1 MKSSKKALAF
11 ALAAA
16 MVVTAFPVTNAEAAS
31 TAKLSTTKVTVAAGT
46 AKKQTKSIKVT
57 TPSTWKSVKV
67 KVSSSNKKV
76 AKVKASG
83 KTVKVTAVKKGS
95 AKVTVKVTAKKGNK
109 KVSKTLTAKAAVIN
123 AGLKFTSAP
132 TDMAVGAEEKV
143 ATKKCPSVA
152 KVSYK
157 SSDDTIATVAED
169 GTVKAV
175 KAGKVTITATSDY
188 GKEVTTDINVKKA
201 ILKSAKQ
208 TEVNVIEATV
218 VGDTSAIK
226 PADVKITNTATKA
239 TVPVKDVVVSKKDAT
254 LVTITT
260 FTNMAD
266 AKEYTVSYDG
276 VDAKFTAT
284 DGTVASVG
292 VTKTEIAADN
302 ETPVQMVTKDA
313 NQVVLG
319 RTDLDKGS
327 ASKGSVSAETTITN
341 GYVNGTN
348 VYLPTV
354 GDKMTI
360 KVTYHTGTF
369 AADGNE
375 SGNISDTF
383 TITAVDPS
391 AVNYTFALTIDGSQ
405 ADPVWNAK
413 SFVANTKVA
422 VNADNKYGHIRVLD
436 DENVDVTSAAA
447 KNYTVVSAD
456 KSKVLVD
463 ESKTLDHAF
472 SIKGVS
478 EGSTYILIKK
488 DNNTVATIPVTVV
501 AAPVATSLSLS
512 QSSVTVVKD
521 ATIDEIVKLQVKDQY
536 GDAMDMS
543 KATTD
548 VAVVGKTNKTVL
560 TDAAAKTLLDGSN
573 DTFTIQGSDL
583 TSETE
588 YGTITL
594 KFSAKI
600 GDKTVTAA
608 LPVRLVKADGT
619 VSYKVRFDNNNVDTT
634 VTSDTSAAQT
644 IKASVV
650 EMVNGGAKKVAGLK
664 ASTDI
669 KYVVKNAKGEKI
681 AEINSTT
688 ATTTCAAIAST
699 SNYGSTNNDL
709 TINASEENS
718 SRFTKNLAAGTYT
731 VTATFTSDAAN
742 AKETSVTG
750 TFTVKD
756 TQDSLA
762 SIEIVKDDFGNKSI
776 SAAVEDSTLVK
787 VYYDGV
793 LQTNVSTVKVD
804 ATTLLNGGAFLKS
817 VTVMVNVTGT
827 SKYVPVTI
835 SVNRTIAN
843 CN

>member
-1 MKSSKKALAF
+1 MKTFKKVLAS

-16 MVVTAFPVTNAEAAS
+16 MVVTAFPVTNAEAA
-31 TAKLSTTKVTVAAGT
+31 TKAKLSATKATIYVGQSKT
-46 AKKQTKSIKVT
+46 IKVT
-57 TPSTWKSVKV
+57 LPKGAKITSVKSSKKAVATV
-67 KVSSSNKKV
+67 KKSGKKV
-76 AKVKASG
+76 VVKAVKAG
-83 KTVKVTAVKKGS
+83 K
-95 AKVTVKVTAKKGNK
+95 AKVTVKVTPKKGKATNLK
-109 KVSKTLTAKAAVIN
+109 ATITVKNEAIRVSGDSVV
-123 AGLKFTSAP
+123 
-132 TDMAVGAEEKV
+132 AVGATTTLKT
-143 ATKKCPSVA
+143 ATAPKNATVTF
-152 KVSYK
+152 K
-157 SSDDTIATVAED
+157 SSDETIATVDEK
-169 GTVKAV
+169 GVVTGV
-175 KAGKVTITATSDY
+175 KAGKVTITATA
-188 GKEVTTDINVKKA
+188 GKASKDVEIEVKTA
-201 ILKSAKQ
+201 ILKSVKQ

-218 VGDTSAIK
+218 LGDTSAIK

-266 AKEYTVSYDG
+266 AKEYAVNYAG
-276 VDAKFTAT
+276 VDATFTAT
-284 DGTVASVG
+284 NGTVASVG
-292 VTKTEIAADN
+292 VTKTEIAANN

-327 ASKGSVSAETTITN
+327 ASKGCVSAETTITN

-348 VYLPTV
+348 VYLPAV

-405 ADPVWNAK
+405 ASPVWNAK

-436 DENVDVTSAAA
+436 DENVDVTSVAG

-463 ESKTLDHAF
+463 ESKTLDQAF
-472 SIKGVS
+472 SIKGVA

-560 TDAAAKTLLDGSN
+560 TDADAKALLTST
-573 DTFTIQGSDL
+573 DTFTISGDNL
-583 TSETE
+583 ASETE

-650 EMVNGGAKKVAGLK
+650 EMVNGGAKDYANVSGDV
-664 ASTDI
+664 T
-669 KYVVKNAKGEKI
+669 YVVKNAKGEKI
-681 AEINSTT
+681 AEINSTK
-688 ATTTCAAIAST
+688 AATTCAAISST
-699 SNYGSTNNDL
+699 SNYSSTHNEL
-709 TINASEENS
+709 EINASEENGS
-718 SRFTKNLAAGTYT
+718 NEFTKNLEAGTYT
-731 VTATFTSDAAN
+731 VTANFQATADSKD
-742 AKETSVTG
+742 KSVTA

-762 SIEIVKDDFGNKSI
+762 SIDIVNDDFGSKTI
-776 SAAVEDSTLVK
+776 ATAVVDPTLVH

-793 LQTNVSTVKVD
+793 VQDGKVSYVKSD
-804 ATTLLNGGAFLKS
+804 ATTLANGGAFLKS

-827 SKYVPVTI
+827 SKKVPVTI

>member
-1 MKSSKKALAF
+1 MLGYCVKVTPKKGKATNLKATITVKNPALS
-11 ALAAA
+11 LKAAD
-16 MVVTAFPVTNAEAAS
+16 VVAVGATEQITATVKPAN
-31 TAKLSTTKVTVAAGT
+31 TKVTFT
-46 AKKQTKSIKVT
+46 
-57 TPSTWKSVKV
+57 
-67 KVSSSNKKV
+67 SSDETI
-76 AKVKASG
+76 AKVDEKG
-83 KTVKVTAVKKGS
+83 VVTG
-95 AKVTVKVTAKKGNK
+95 
-109 KVSKTLTAKAAVIN
+109 
-123 AGLKFTSAP
+123 
-132 TDMAVGAEEKV
+132 
-143 ATKKCPSVA
+143 
-152 KVSYK
+152 
-157 SSDDTIATVAED
+157 
-169 GTVKAV
+169 V
-175 KAGKVTITATSDY
+175 KAGKVTITAKA
-188 GKEVTTDINVKKA
+188 GKTTKTVEMEVKTA
-201 ILKSAKQ
+201 ILKSVKQ

-218 VGDTSAIK
+218 LGDTSAIK

-266 AKEYTVSYDG
+266 AKEYAVNYAG
-276 VDAKFTAT
+276 VDATFTAT
-284 DGTVASVG
+284 NGTVASVG
-292 VTKTEIAADN
+292 VTKTEIAANN

-327 ASKGSVSAETTITN
+327 ASKGCVSAETTITN

-348 VYLPTV
+348 VYLPAV

-369 AADGNE
+369 TADGNE

-405 ADPVWNAK
+405 TSPVWNAK

-436 DENVDVTSAAA
+436 DENVDVTSVAG

-463 ESKTLDHAF
+463 ESKTLDQAF
-472 SIKGVS
+472 SIKGVA

-512 QSSVTVVKD
+512 QSSVTVVKN

-560 TDAAAKTLLDGSN
+560 TDADAKALLTST
-573 DTFTIQGSDL
+573 DTFTISGDNL
-583 TSETE
+583 ASETE

-650 EMVNGGAKKVAGLK
+650 EMVNGGANDYANVSGDV
-664 ASTDI
+664 T
-669 KYVVKNAKGEKI
+669 YVVKNAKGEKI
-681 AEINSTT
+681 AEINSTK
-688 ATTTCAAIAST
+688 AATTCAAISST
-699 SNYGSTNNDL
+699 SNYSSTHNEL
-709 TINASEENS
+709 EINASEENVS
-718 SRFTKNLAAGTYT
+718 NEFTKNLEAGTYT
-731 VTATFTSDAAN
+731 VTANFKATADSKD
-742 AKETSVTG
+742 KSVTA

-762 SIEIVKDDFGNKSI
+762 SIDIVNDDFGSKTI
-776 SAAVEDSTLVK
+776 AAAVVDPTLVH

-793 LQTNVSTVKVD
+793 VQDGKVSYVKSD
-804 ATTLLNGGAFLKS
+804 ATTLANGGAFLKS

-827 SKYVPVTI
+827 SKKVPVTI

>member
-1 MKSSKKALAF
+1 MKFVDKIILIIRKLLRFVTCLLLKKFSIFQIHHFIILFPIFVLAYFLFLLCCLLHNICPCLLSIFLYFHCIAVLSF
-11 ALAAA
+11 AR
-16 MVVTAFPVTNAEAAS
+16 T
-31 TAKLSTTKVTVAAGT
+31 
-46 AKKQTKSIKVT
+46 I
-57 TPSTWKSVKV
+57 
-67 KVSSSNKKV
+67 
-76 AKVKASG
+76 
-83 KTVKVTAVKKGS
+83 
-95 AKVTVKVTAKKGNK
+95 VKVTAKKGK
-109 KVSKTLTAKAAVIN
+109 KAVKKTLTFKATVKN
-123 AGLKFTSAP
+123 P
-132 TDMAVGAEEKV
+132 TLTLQAANEVAVGAKETVKATVKPASTKV
-143 ATKKCPSVA
+143 TF
-152 KVSYK
+152 
-157 SSDDTIATVAED
+157 SSSNETIATVDAS
-169 GTVKAV
+169 GVVTGV
-175 KAGKVTITATSDY
+175 KAGKVTITAKA
-188 GKEVTTDINVKKA
+188 GKTTKTVDMEVKTA
-201 ILKSAKQ
+201 ILKSVKQ

-218 VGDTSAIK
+218 LGDTSAIK

-266 AKEYTVSYDG
+266 AKEYAVNYAG
-276 VDAKFTAT
+276 VDATFTAT

-302 ETPVQMVTKDA
+302 ETPIQMVTKDA

-327 ASKGSVSAETTITN
+327 SSKGKVSAETTITN

-348 VYLPTV
+348 VYLPAV

-369 AADGNE
+369 GTDGNE
-375 SGNISDTF
+375 TGNISDTF

-463 ESKTLDHAF
+463 ESKTLNSAF

-478 EGSTYILIKK
+478 EGTTYILIKK

-548 VAVVGKTNKTVL
+548 VAVVGKTDKTVL
-560 TDAAAKTLLDGSN
+560 TDAAAKALLDGSN
-573 DTFTIQGSDL
+573 DTFTIQGNDL

-634 VTSDTSAAQT
+634 VTSDTSTAQT

-804 ATTLLNGGAFLKS
+804 ATTLANGGAFLKS

>member
-1 MKSSKKALAF
+1 MSIFLYFHCIAVLSF
-11 ALAAA
+11 AR
-16 MVVTAFPVTNAEAAS
+16 T
-31 TAKLSTTKVTVAAGT
+31 
-46 AKKQTKSIKVT
+46 I
-57 TPSTWKSVKV
+57 
-67 KVSSSNKKV
+67 
-76 AKVKASG
+76 
-83 KTVKVTAVKKGS
+83 
-95 AKVTVKVTAKKGNK
+95 VKVTAKKGK
-109 KVSKTLTAKAAVIN
+109 KAVKKTLTFKATVKN
-123 AGLKFTSAP
+123 P
-132 TDMAVGAEEKV
+132 TLTLQAANEVAVGAKETVKATVKPASTKV
-143 ATKKCPSVA
+143 TF
-152 KVSYK
+152 
-157 SSDDTIATVAED
+157 SSSNETIATVDAS
-169 GTVKAV
+169 GVVTGV
-175 KAGKVTITATSDY
+175 KAGKVTITAKA
-188 GKEVTTDINVKKA
+188 GKTTKTVDMEVKTA
-201 ILKSAKQ
+201 ILKSVKQ

-218 VGDTSAIK
+218 LGDTSAIK

-266 AKEYTVSYDG
+266 AKEYAVNYAG
-276 VDAKFTAT
+276 VDATFTAT

-302 ETPVQMVTKDA
+302 ETPIQMVTKDA

-327 ASKGSVSAETTITN
+327 SSKGKVSAETTITN

-348 VYLPTV
+348 VYLPAV

-369 AADGNE
+369 GTDGNE
-375 SGNISDTF
+375 TGNISDTF

-463 ESKTLDHAF
+463 ESKTLNFAF

-478 EGSTYILIKK
+478 EGTTYILIKK

-548 VAVVGKTNKTVL
+548 VAVVGKTDKTVL
-560 TDAAAKTLLDGSN
+560 TDAAAKALLDGSN
-573 DTFTIQGSDL
+573 DTFTIQGNDL

-619 VSYKVRFDNNNVDTT
+619 VSYKVRFDNNNVDTA
-634 VTSDTSAAQT
+634 VTSDTSTAQT

-804 ATTLLNGGAFLKS
+804 ATTLANGGAFLKS

>member
-1 MKSSKKALAF
+1 MKFVDKIILIIRKFLRFVTCLLLKKFSIFQIHHFIILFPIFVLAYFLFLLCCLLRNICLCLMSIFLYFHCIAVLSF
-11 ALAAA
+11 AR
-16 MVVTAFPVTNAEAAS
+16 T
-31 TAKLSTTKVTVAAGT
+31 
-46 AKKQTKSIKVT
+46 I
-57 TPSTWKSVKV
+57 
-67 KVSSSNKKV
+67 
-76 AKVKASG
+76 
-83 KTVKVTAVKKGS
+83 
-95 AKVTVKVTAKKGNK
+95 VKVTAKKGK
-109 KVSKTLTAKAAVIN
+109 KAVKKTLTFKATVKN
-123 AGLKFTSAP
+123 P
-132 TDMAVGAEEKV
+132 TLTLQAANEVAVGAKETVKATVKPASTKV
-143 ATKKCPSVA
+143 TF
-152 KVSYK
+152 
-157 SSDDTIATVAED
+157 SSSNETIATVDAS
-169 GTVKAV
+169 GVVTGV
-175 KAGKVTITATSDY
+175 KAGKVTITAKA
-188 GKEVTTDINVKKA
+188 GKTTKTVDMEVKTA
-201 ILKSAKQ
+201 ILKSVKQ

-218 VGDTSAIK
+218 LGDTSAIK

-266 AKEYTVSYDG
+266 AKEYAVNYAG
-276 VDAKFTAT
+276 VDATFTAT

-302 ETPVQMVTKDA
+302 ETPIQMVTKDA

-327 ASKGSVSAETTITN
+327 SSKGKVSAETTITN

-348 VYLPTV
+348 VYLPAV

-369 AADGNE
+369 GTDGNE
-375 SGNISDTF
+375 TGNISDTF

-463 ESKTLDHAF
+463 ESKTLNSAF

-478 EGSTYILIKK
+478 EGTTYILIKK

-548 VAVVGKTNKTVL
+548 VAVVGKTDKTVL
-560 TDAAAKTLLDGSN
+560 TDAAAKALLDGSN
-573 DTFTIQGSDL
+573 DTFTIQGNDL

-634 VTSDTSAAQT
+634 VTSDTSTAQT

-804 ATTLLNGGAFLKS
+804 ATTLANGGAFLKS

>member
-1 MKSSKKALAF
+1 MSL
-11 ALAAA
+11 LCY
-16 MVVTAFPVTNAEAAS
+16 
-31 TAKLSTTKVTVAAGT
+31 L
-46 AKKQTKSIKVT
+46 
-57 TPSTWKSVKV
+57 
-67 KVSSSNKKV
+67 SSNFTHILLQRIP
-76 AKVKASG
+76 SLSHSQRLSPPG
-83 KTVKVTAVKKGS
+83 YC
-95 AKVTVKVTAKKGNK
+95 VKVTAKKGK
-109 KVSKTLTAKAAVIN
+109 KAVKKTLTFKATVKNPSLTLKAADVV
-123 AGLKFTSAP
+123 
-132 TDMAVGAEEKV
+132 AVGATEQITASVKPANTKV
-143 ATKKCPSVA
+143 TFTSSDETIA
-152 KVSYK
+152 KVDEK
-157 SSDDTIATVAED
+157 GVVT
-169 GTVKAV
+169 GV
-175 KAGKVTITATSDY
+175 KAGKVTITAKA
-188 GKEVTTDINVKKA
+188 GKTTKTVDMEVKTA
-201 ILKSAKQ
+201 ILKSVKQ

-218 VGDTSAIK
+218 LGDTSAIK

-266 AKEYTVSYDG
+266 AKEYAVNYAG
-276 VDAKFTAT
+276 VDATFTAT
-284 DGTVASVG
+284 NGTVASVG

-327 ASKGSVSAETTITN
+327 ASKGCVSAETTITN

-348 VYLPTV
+348 VYLPAV

-405 ADPVWNAK
+405 SSPVWNAK

-436 DENVDVTSAAA
+436 DENVDVTSVAA

-463 ESKTLDHAF
+463 ESKTLDNAF
-472 SIKGVS
+472 SIKGVA

-560 TDAAAKTLLDGSN
+560 TDADAKALLTST
-573 DTFTIQGSDL
+573 DTFTISGDNL
-583 TSETE
+583 ASETE

-619 VSYKVRFDNNNVDTT
+619 VSYKVRFDQTSVDTT

-644 IKASVV
+644 INASVV

-664 ASTDI
+664 TSTDI

-699 SNYGSTNNDL
+699 ANYGSTKNDL

-718 SRFTKNLAAGTYT
+718 NNFTKNLPAGTYT
-731 VTATFTSDAAN
+731 VTATFTSNAAN

-776 SAAVEDSTLVK
+776 SDAVADPTLVK

-793 LQTNVSTVKVD
+793 FQASVSTVKVD
-804 ATTLLNGGAFLKS
+804 ATTLANGGAFLKS

>member
-1 MKSSKKALAF
+1 
-11 ALAAA
+11 
-16 MVVTAFPVTNAEAAS
+16 
-31 TAKLSTTKVTVAAGT
+31 
-46 AKKQTKSIKVT
+46 
-57 TPSTWKSVKV
+57 
-67 KVSSSNKKV
+67 
-76 AKVKASG
+76 
-83 KTVKVTAVKKGS
+83 
-95 AKVTVKVTAKKGNK
+95 
-109 KVSKTLTAKAAVIN
+109 
-123 AGLKFTSAP
+123 
-132 TDMAVGAEEKV
+132 MAVGAEEKV

-157 SSDDTIATVAED
+157 SSDDTIATVDAAT
-169 GTVKAV
+169 GVVKAV

-188 GKEVTTDINVKKA
+188 GKSVTTDITVKKA
-201 ILKSAKQ
+201 ILKSVKQ
-208 TEVNVIEATV
+208 AEVNVIEATV
-218 VGDTSAIK
+218 AGDASAIK

-383 TITAVDPS
+383 TVTAVDPS

-463 ESKTLDHAF
+463 ESKTLDHPF

-560 TDAAAKTLLDGSN
+560 TDADAKNLLTST
-573 DTFTIQGSDL
+573 DTFTISGDNLS
-583 TSETE
+583 SETE

-699 SNYGSTNNDL
+699 NNYGSTNNDL

-718 SRFTKNLAAGTYT
+718 GRFTKNLAAGTYT

-762 SIEIVKDDFGNKSI
+762 SIEIVKDDFGSKSI

-804 ATTLLNGGAFLKS
+804 ATTLANGGAFLKS

-827 SKYVPVTI
+827 LKYVPVTI

>member
-1 MKSSKKALAF
+1 MSIFLYFHCIAVLSF
-11 ALAAA
+11 AR
-16 MVVTAFPVTNAEAAS
+16 T
-31 TAKLSTTKVTVAAGT
+31 
-46 AKKQTKSIKVT
+46 I
-57 TPSTWKSVKV
+57 
-67 KVSSSNKKV
+67 
-76 AKVKASG
+76 
-83 KTVKVTAVKKGS
+83 
-95 AKVTVKVTAKKGNK
+95 VKVTAKKGK
-109 KVSKTLTAKAAVIN
+109 KAVKKTLTFKATVKN
-123 AGLKFTSAP
+123 P
-132 TDMAVGAEEKV
+132 TLTLQAANEVAVGAKETVKATVKPASTKV
-143 ATKKCPSVA
+143 TF
-152 KVSYK
+152 
-157 SSDDTIATVAED
+157 SSSNETIATVDAS
-169 GTVKAV
+169 GVVTGVKT
-175 KAGKVTITATSDY
+175 GKVTITAKA
-188 GKEVTTDINVKKA
+188 GKTTKTVDMEVKTA
-201 ILKSAKQ
+201 ILKSVKQ

-218 VGDTSAIK
+218 LGDTSAIK

-266 AKEYTVSYDG
+266 AKEYAVNYAG
-276 VDAKFTAT
+276 VDATFTAT

-302 ETPVQMVTKDA
+302 ETPIQMVTKDA

-327 ASKGSVSAETTITN
+327 SSKGKVSAETTITN

-348 VYLPTV
+348 VYLPAV

-369 AADGNE
+369 GTDGNE
-375 SGNISDTF
+375 TGNISDTF

-463 ESKTLDHAF
+463 ESKTLNSAF

-478 EGSTYILIKK
+478 EGTTYILIKK

-548 VAVVGKTNKTVL
+548 VAVVGKTDKTVL
-560 TDAAAKTLLDGSN
+560 TDAAAKALLDGSN
-573 DTFTIQGSDL
+573 DTFTIQGNDL

-634 VTSDTSAAQT
+634 VTSDTSTAQT

-804 ATTLLNGGAFLKS
+804 ATTLANGGAFLKS

>member
-1 MKSSKKALAF
+1 MSIFLYFHCIAVLSF
-11 ALAAA
+11 AR
-16 MVVTAFPVTNAEAAS
+16 T
-31 TAKLSTTKVTVAAGT
+31 
-46 AKKQTKSIKVT
+46 I
-57 TPSTWKSVKV
+57 
-67 KVSSSNKKV
+67 
-76 AKVKASG
+76 
-83 KTVKVTAVKKGS
+83 
-95 AKVTVKVTAKKGNK
+95 VKVTAKKGK
-109 KVSKTLTAKAAVIN
+109 KAVKKTLTFKATVKN
-123 AGLKFTSAP
+123 P
-132 TDMAVGAEEKV
+132 TLTLQAANEVAVGAKETVKATVKPASTKV
-143 ATKKCPSVA
+143 TF
-152 KVSYK
+152 
-157 SSDDTIATVAED
+157 SSSNETIATVDAS
-169 GTVKAV
+169 GVVTGV
-175 KAGKVTITATSDY
+175 KAGKVTITAKA
-188 GKEVTTDINVKKA
+188 GKTTKTVDMEVKTA
-201 ILKSAKQ
+201 ILKSVKQ

-218 VGDTSAIK
+218 LGDTSAIK

-266 AKEYTVSYDG
+266 AKEYAVNYAG
-276 VDAKFTAT
+276 VDATFTAT

-302 ETPVQMVTKDA
+302 ETPIQMVTKDA

-327 ASKGSVSAETTITN
+327 SSKGKVSAETTITN

-348 VYLPTV
+348 VYLPAV

-369 AADGNE
+369 GTDGNE
-375 SGNISDTF
+375 TGNISDTF

-463 ESKTLDHAF
+463 ESKTLNSAF

-478 EGSTYILIKK
+478 EGTTYILIKK

-548 VAVVGKTNKTVL
+548 VAVVGKTDKTVL
-560 TDAAAKTLLDGSN
+560 TDAAAKALLDGSN
-573 DTFTIQGSDL
+573 DTFTIQGNDL

-634 VTSDTSAAQT
+634 VTSDTSTAQT

-804 ATTLLNGGAFLKS
+804 ATTLANGGAFLKS

>member
-76 AKVKASG
+76 ATVKASG

-95 AKVTVKVTAKKGNK
+95 AKVTVKVTAKKGK
-109 KVSKTLTAKAAVIN
+109 KAVSKTLKANVKVVN
-123 AGLKFTSAP
+123 AGLKFTAAP
-132 TDMAVGAEEKV
+132 TEMAVGTEDKV
-143 ATKKCPSVA
+143 TTKKCPSAA

-157 SSDDTIATVAED
+157 SSDDTIATVDATT
-169 GTVKAV
+169 GAVKAV

-292 VTKTEIAADN
+292 VTKTSVPAGI
-302 ETPVQMVTKDA
+302 ETTVKMVTKDA
-313 NQVVLG
+313 NGVVLSY
-319 RTDLDKGS
+319 TDLDAGS
-327 ASKGSVSAETTITN
+327 ATKGNVSAETTVSN

-348 VYLPTV
+348 VFLPSVGNTMTV
-354 GDKMTI
+354 

-369 AADGNE
+369 GTDGSE
-375 SGNISDTF
+375 TGNIAEAF

-391 AVNYTFALTIDGSQ
+391 AVNLTFSLTIDGSKGTPNWE
-405 ADPVWNAK
+405 AN
-413 SFVANTKVA
+413 SFVANTKVP
-422 VNADNKYGHIRVLD
+422 VNVTGKYLHVRALDEDNAPASV
-436 DENVDVTSAAA
+436 SA
-447 KNYTVVSAD
+447 YTAESAD
-456 KSKVLVD
+456 KSKVLVT
-463 ESKTLDHAF
+463 EGVALDDTTNGV

-478 EGSTYILIKK
+478 EGSTYVLIKK
-488 DNNTVATIPVTVV
+488 DGKTVATLPVTVV
-501 AAPVATSLSLS
+501 AAPVATTLALS
-512 QSSVTVVKD
+512 QTSVTVVTG
-521 ATIDEIVKLQVKDQY
+521 ATIDETVALTVKDQY
-536 GDAMDMS
+536 GDAMDMTG
-543 KATTD
+543 ATTD
-548 VAVVGKTNKTVL
+548 VAVIGKTSKTVL
-560 TDAAAKTLLDGSN
+560 NDATAKGLMDSTN
-573 DTFTIQGSDL
+573 NTFKIQGTDL
-583 TSETE
+583 VSETE

-594 KFSAKI
+594 KFTTTLANKS
-600 GDKTVTAA
+600 VSAA
-608 LPVRLVKADGT
+608 LAVRLVKDDGT
-619 VSYKVRFDNNNVDTT
+619 PTYKLRFDKTAVDTT
-634 VTSDTSAAQT
+634 VTSDTSTAQSVS
-644 IKASVV
+644 ASVV
-650 EMVNGGAKKVAGLK
+650 QMVNGGVKTYAAVDGDV
-664 ASTDI
+664 T
-669 KYVVKNAKGEKI
+669 YVVKNAKGEKI
-681 AEINSTT
+681 AEVNKTT
-688 ATTTCAAIAST
+688 ATKTCAAVA
-699 SNYGSTNNDL
+699 D
-709 TINASEENS
+709 TINVGTNETLEIKASELS
-718 SRFTKNLAAGTYT
+718 SSDFAKNLAAGTYS
-731 VTATFTSDAAN
+731 VTATFKATTASPA
-742 AKETSVTG
+742 TSVTG
-750 TFTVKD
+750 TFTVAD

-762 SIEIVKDDFGNKSI
+762 SIVIVNDNFDTKKID
-776 SAAVEDSTLVK
+776 AALQDQTLVK

-793 LQTNVSTVKVD
+793 LQTISTVKDID
-804 ATTLLNGGAFLKS
+804 AIELTNGGAYLKS

-827 SKYVPVTI
+827 SKNVPVTI
-835 SVNRTIAN
+835 PVNRTIAK
-843 CN
+843 CAGIR

>member
-1 MKSSKKALAF
+1 MRYFLSKI
-11 ALAAA
+11 
-16 MVVTAFPVTNAEAAS
+16 MSFPHFLHPLFTHLINYAI
-31 TAKLSTTKVTVAAGT
+31 TIYL
-46 AKKQTKSIKVT
+46 
-57 TPSTWKSVKV
+57 
-67 KVSSSNKKV
+67 
-76 AKVKASG
+76 
-83 KTVKVTAVKKGS
+83 
-95 AKVTVKVTAKKGNK
+95 VKVTAKKGNK

-436 DENVDVTSAAA
+436 DENVDVASAAA

-463 ESKTLDHAF
+463 ESKTLDQAF

-478 EGSTYILIKK
+478 EGTTYILIKK

-560 TDAAAKTLLDGSN
+560 TDADAKNLLTST
-573 DTFTIQGSDL
+573 DTFTISGDNLS
-583 TSETE
+583 SETE

-650 EMVNGGAKKVAGLK
+650 EMVNGGAKDYANVSGDV
-664 ASTDI
+664 T
-669 KYVVKNAKGEKI
+669 YVVKNAKGEKI
-681 AEINSTT
+681 AEINSTK
-688 ATTTCAAIAST
+688 AATTCAAISST
-699 SNYGSTNNDL
+699 SNYSSTHNEL
-709 TINASEENS
+709 EINASEENVS
-718 SRFTKNLAAGTYT
+718 NEFTKNLEAGTYT
-731 VTATFTSDAAN
+731 VTANFKATADSKD
-742 AKETSVTG
+742 KSVTA

-762 SIEIVKDDFGNKSI
+762 SIDIVNDDFGSKTI
-776 SAAVEDSTLVK
+776 AAAVVDPTLVH

-793 LQTNVSTVKVD
+793 VQDGKVSYVKSD
-804 ATTLLNGGAFLKS
+804 ATTLANGGAFLKS

-827 SKYVPVTI
+827 SKKVPVTI
-835 SVNRTIAN
+835 SVKRTIAN

>member
-1 MKSSKKALAF
+1 MKTFKKVLAS

-16 MVVTAFPVTNAEAAS
+16 MVVTAFPVTNAEAA
-31 TAKLSTTKVTVAAGT
+31 TKAKLSATKATIYVGQSKT
-46 AKKQTKSIKVT
+46 IKVT
-57 TPSTWKSVKV
+57 LPKGAKITSVKSSKKAVATV
-67 KVSSSNKKV
+67 KKSGKKV
-76 AKVKASG
+76 VVKAVKAG
-83 KTVKVTAVKKGS
+83 K
-95 AKVTVKVTAKKGNK
+95 AKVTVKVTPKKGKATNLK
-109 KVSKTLTAKAAVIN
+109 ATITVKNEAIRVSGDSVVT
-123 AGLKFTSAP
+123 
-132 TDMAVGAEEKV
+132 VGATTTLKT
-143 ATKKCPSVA
+143 ATAPKNATVTF
-152 KVSYK
+152 K
-157 SSDDTIATVAED
+157 SSDDTIATVDEK
-169 GTVKAV
+169 GVVTGV
-175 KAGKVTITATSDY
+175 KAGKVTITATA
-188 GKEVTTDINVKKA
+188 GKASKDVEIEVKTA
-201 ILKSAKQ
+201 ILKSVKQ

-218 VGDTSAIK
+218 LGDTSAIK

-266 AKEYTVSYDG
+266 AKEYAVNYAG
-276 VDAKFTAT
+276 VDATFTAT
-284 DGTVASVG
+284 NGTVASVG
-292 VTKTEIAADN
+292 VTKTEIAANN

-327 ASKGSVSAETTITN
+327 ASKGCVSAETTITN

-348 VYLPTV
+348 VYLPAV

-405 ADPVWNAK
+405 ASPVWNAK

-436 DENVDVTSAAA
+436 DENVDVTSVAG

-463 ESKTLDHAF
+463 ESKTLDQAF
-472 SIKGVS
+472 SIKGVA

-560 TDAAAKTLLDGSN
+560 TDADAKALLTST
-573 DTFTIQGSDL
+573 DTFTISGDNL
-583 TSETE
+583 ASETE

-650 EMVNGGAKKVAGLK
+650 EMVNGGAKDYANVSGDV
-664 ASTDI
+664 T
-669 KYVVKNAKGEKI
+669 YVVKNAKGEKI
-681 AEINSTT
+681 AEINSTK
-688 ATTTCAAIAST
+688 AATTCAAISST
-699 SNYGSTNNDL
+699 SNYSSTHNEL
-709 TINASEENS
+709 EINASEENGS
-718 SRFTKNLAAGTYT
+718 NEFTKNLEAGTYT
-731 VTATFTSDAAN
+731 VTANFQATADSKD
-742 AKETSVTG
+742 KSVTA

-762 SIEIVKDDFGNKSI
+762 SIDIVNDDFGSKTI
-776 SAAVEDSTLVK
+776 ATAVVDPTLVH

-793 LQTNVSTVKVD
+793 VQDGKVSYVKSD
-804 ATTLLNGGAFLKS
+804 ATTLANGGAFLKS

-827 SKYVPVTI
+827 SKKVPVTI

>member
-1 MKSSKKALAF
+1 M
-11 ALAAA
+11 
-16 MVVTAFPVTNAEAAS
+16 P
-31 TAKLSTTKVTVAAGT
+31 GYC
-46 AKKQTKSIKVT
+46 
-57 TPSTWKSVKV
+57 
-67 KVSSSNKKV
+67 
-76 AKVKASG
+76 
-83 KTVKVTAVKKGS
+83 VKVTPKKGK
-95 AKVTVKVTAKKGNK
+95 ATNLKATITVKNEAIR
-109 KVSKTLTAKAAVIN
+109 VSGDSVV
-123 AGLKFTSAP
+123 
-132 TDMAVGAEEKV
+132 AVGATTTLKT
-143 ATKKCPSVA
+143 ATAPKNATVTF
-152 KVSYK
+152 K
-157 SSDDTIATVAED
+157 SSDDTIATVDEK
-169 GTVKAV
+169 GVVTGV
-175 KAGKVTITATSDY
+175 KAGKVTITATA
-188 GKEVTTDINVKKA
+188 GKASKDVEIEVKTA
-201 ILKSAKQ
+201 ILKSVKQ

-218 VGDTSAIK
+218 LGDTSAIK

-266 AKEYTVSYDG
+266 AKEYAVNYAG
-276 VDAKFTAT
+276 VDATFTAT
-284 DGTVASVG
+284 NGTVASVG
-292 VTKTEIAADN
+292 VTKTEIAANN

-327 ASKGSVSAETTITN
+327 ASKGCVSAETTITN

-348 VYLPTV
+348 VYLPAV

-405 ADPVWNAK
+405 TSPVWNAK

-436 DENVDVTSAAA
+436 DENVDVTSVAG

-463 ESKTLDHAF
+463 ESKTLDQAF
-472 SIKGVS
+472 SIKGVA

-512 QSSVTVVKD
+512 QSSVTVVKN

-560 TDAAAKTLLDGSN
+560 TDADAKALLTST
-573 DTFTIQGSDL
+573 DTFTISGDNL
-583 TSETE
+583 ASETE

-650 EMVNGGAKKVAGLK
+650 EMVNGGANDYANVSGDV
-664 ASTDI
+664 T
-669 KYVVKNAKGEKI
+669 YVVKNAKGEKI
-681 AEINSTT
+681 AEINSTK
-688 ATTTCAAIAST
+688 AATTCAAISST
-699 SNYGSTNNDL
+699 SNYSSTHNEL
-709 TINASEENS
+709 EINASEENGS
-718 SRFTKNLAAGTYT
+718 NEFTKNLEAGTYT
-731 VTATFTSDAAN
+731 VTANFKATADSKD
-742 AKETSVTG
+742 KSVTA

-762 SIEIVKDDFGNKSI
+762 SIDIVNDDFGSKTI
-776 SAAVEDSTLVK
+776 ATAVVDPTLVH

-793 LQTNVSTVKVD
+793 VQDGKVSYVKSD
-804 ATTLLNGGAFLKS
+804 ATTLANGGAFLKS

-827 SKYVPVTI
+827 SKKVPVTI

>member
-1 MKSSKKALAF
+1 MLGYCVKVTPKKGKATNLKATITVKNPALS
-11 ALAAA
+11 LKAAD
-16 MVVTAFPVTNAEAAS
+16 VVAVGATEQITATVKPAN
-31 TAKLSTTKVTVAAGT
+31 TKVTFT
-46 AKKQTKSIKVT
+46 
-57 TPSTWKSVKV
+57 
-67 KVSSSNKKV
+67 SSDETI
-76 AKVKASG
+76 AKVDE
-83 KTVKVTAVKKGS
+83 KG
-95 AKVTVKVTAKKGNK
+95 AITG
-109 KVSKTLTAKAAVIN
+109 
-123 AGLKFTSAP
+123 
-132 TDMAVGAEEKV
+132 
-143 ATKKCPSVA
+143 
-152 KVSYK
+152 
-157 SSDDTIATVAED
+157 
-169 GTVKAV
+169 V
-175 KAGKVTITATSDY
+175 KAGKVTITAKA
-188 GKEVTTDINVKKA
+188 GKTTKTVEMEVKTA
-201 ILKSAKQ
+201 ILKSVKQ

-218 VGDTSAIK
+218 LGDTSAIK

-266 AKEYTVSYDG
+266 AKEYAVNYAG
-276 VDAKFTAT
+276 VDATFTAT
-284 DGTVASVG
+284 NGTVASVG
-292 VTKTEIAADN
+292 VTKTEIAANN

-327 ASKGSVSAETTITN
+327 ASKGCVSAETTITN

-348 VYLPTV
+348 VYLPAV

-369 AADGNE
+369 TADGNE

-405 ADPVWNAK
+405 TSPVWNAK

-436 DENVDVTSAAA
+436 DENVDVTSVAG

-463 ESKTLDHAF
+463 ESKTLDQAF
-472 SIKGVS
+472 SIKGVA

-512 QSSVTVVKD
+512 QSSVTVVKN

-560 TDAAAKTLLDGSN
+560 TDADAKALLTST
-573 DTFTIQGSDL
+573 DTFTISGDNL
-583 TSETE
+583 ASETE

-650 EMVNGGAKKVAGLK
+650 EMVNGGANDYANVSGDV
-664 ASTDI
+664 T
-669 KYVVKNAKGEKI
+669 YVVKNAKGEKI
-681 AEINSTT
+681 AEINSTK
-688 ATTTCAAIAST
+688 AATTCAAISST
-699 SNYGSTNNDL
+699 SNYSSTHNEL
-709 TINASEENS
+709 EINASEENVS
-718 SRFTKNLAAGTYT
+718 NEFTKNLEAGTYT
-731 VTATFTSDAAN
+731 VTANFKATADSKD
-742 AKETSVTG
+742 KSVTA

-762 SIEIVKDDFGNKSI
+762 SIDIVNDDFGSKTI
-776 SAAVEDSTLVK
+776 AAAVVDPTLVH

-793 LQTNVSTVKVD
+793 VQDGKVSYVKSD
-804 ATTLLNGGAFLKS
+804 ATTLANGGAFLKS

-827 SKYVPVTI
+827 SKKVPVTI

>member
-1 MKSSKKALAF
+1 M
-11 ALAAA
+11 
-16 MVVTAFPVTNAEAAS
+16 E
-31 TAKLSTTKVTVAAGT
+31 
-46 AKKQTKSIKVT
+46 
-57 TPSTWKSVKV
+57 VK
-67 KVSSSNKKV
+67 
-76 AKVKASG
+76 
-83 KTVKVTAVKKGS
+83 T
-95 AKVTVKVTAKKGNK
+95 
-109 KVSKTLTAKAAVIN
+109 
-123 AGLKFTSAP
+123 
-132 TDMAVGAEEKV
+132 
-143 ATKKCPSVA
+143 
-152 KVSYK
+152 
-157 SSDDTIATVAED
+157 
-169 GTVKAV
+169 
-175 KAGKVTITATSDY
+175 
-188 GKEVTTDINVKKA
+188 A
-201 ILKSAKQ
+201 ILKSVKQ

-218 VGDTSAIK
+218 LGDTSAIK

-266 AKEYTVSYDG
+266 AKEYAVNYAG
-276 VDAKFTAT
+276 VDATFTAT

-302 ETPVQMVTKDA
+302 ETPIQMVTKDA

-327 ASKGSVSAETTITN
+327 SSKGKVSAETTITN

-348 VYLPTV
+348 VYLPAV

-369 AADGNE
+369 GTDGNE
-375 SGNISDTF
+375 TGNISDTF

-463 ESKTLDHAF
+463 ESKTLNSAF

-478 EGSTYILIKK
+478 EGTTYILIKK

-548 VAVVGKTNKTVL
+548 VAVVGKTDKTVL
-560 TDAAAKTLLDGSN
+560 TDAAAKALLDGSN
-573 DTFTIQGSDL
+573 DTFTIQGNDL

-634 VTSDTSAAQT
+634 VTSDTSTAQT

-804 ATTLLNGGAFLKS
+804 ATTLANGGAFLKS

>member
-1 MKSSKKALAF
+1 MKTFKKVLAS

-16 MVVTAFPVTNAEAAS
+16 MVVTAFPVTNAEAA
-31 TAKLSTTKVTVAAGT
+31 TKAKLSATKATVYAGQVKT
-46 AKKQTKSIKVT
+46 IKVT
-57 TPSTWKSVKV
+57 APAGAT
-67 KVSSSNKKV
+67 
-76 AKVKASG
+76 VKATKSNSNIKIAYSKTKKTLRVRGVKAG
-83 KTVKVTAVKKGS
+83 K
-95 AKVTVKVTAKKGNK
+95 AKVTVKVTPKKGKATNLK
-109 KVSKTLTAKAAVIN
+109 ATITVKNEAIRVSGDSVV
-123 AGLKFTSAP
+123 
-132 TDMAVGAEEKV
+132 AVGATTTLKT
-143 ATKKCPSVA
+143 ATAPKNATVTF
-152 KVSYK
+152 K
-157 SSDDTIATVAED
+157 SSDDTIATVDEK
-169 GTVKAV
+169 GVVTGV
-175 KAGKVTITATSDY
+175 KAGKVTITATA
-188 GKEVTTDINVKKA
+188 GKASKDVEIEVKTA
-201 ILKSAKQ
+201 ILKSVKQ

-218 VGDTSAIK
+218 LGDTSAIK

-266 AKEYTVSYDG
+266 AKEYAVNYAG
-276 VDAKFTAT
+276 VDATFTAT
-284 DGTVASVG
+284 NGTVASVG
-292 VTKTEIAADN
+292 VTKTEIAANN

-327 ASKGSVSAETTITN
+327 ASKGCVSAETTITN

-348 VYLPTV
+348 VYLPAV

-405 ADPVWNAK
+405 ASPVWNAK

-436 DENVDVTSAAA
+436 DENVDVTSVAG

-463 ESKTLDHAF
+463 ESKTLDQAF
-472 SIKGVS
+472 SIKGVA

-536 GDAMDMS
+536 GGAMDMS

-560 TDAAAKTLLDGSN
+560 TDADAKALLTST
-573 DTFTIQGSDL
+573 DTFTISGDNL
-583 TSETE
+583 ASETE

-650 EMVNGGAKKVAGLK
+650 EMVNGGAKDYANVSGDV
-664 ASTDI
+664 T
-669 KYVVKNAKGEKI
+669 YVVKNAKGEKI
-681 AEINSTT
+681 AEINSTK
-688 ATTTCAAIAST
+688 AATTCAAISST
-699 SNYGSTNNDL
+699 SNYSSTHNEL
-709 TINASEENS
+709 EINASEENAS
-718 SRFTKNLAAGTYT
+718 NEFTKNLEAGTYT
-731 VTATFTSDAAN
+731 VTANFQATADSKD
-742 AKETSVTG
+742 KSVTA

-762 SIEIVKDDFGNKSI
+762 SIDIVNDDFGSKTI
-776 SAAVEDSTLVK
+776 ATAVVDPTLVH

-793 LQTNVSTVKVD
+793 VQDGKVSYVKSD
-804 ATTLLNGGAFLKS
+804 ATTLANGGAFLKS

-827 SKYVPVTI
+827 SKKVPVTI

>member
-1 MKSSKKALAF
+1 MLLMRYFLSKI
-11 ALAAA
+11 
-16 MVVTAFPVTNAEAAS
+16 MSFPHFLHPLFTHLINYAI
-31 TAKLSTTKVTVAAGT
+31 TIYL
-46 AKKQTKSIKVT
+46 I
-57 TPSTWKSVKV
+57 
-67 KVSSSNKKV
+67 
-76 AKVKASG
+76 
-83 KTVKVTAVKKGS
+83 
-95 AKVTVKVTAKKGNK
+95 KVTAKKGNK
-109 KVSKTLTAKAAVIN
+109 KVSKTLTAKASVIG
-123 AGLKFTSAP
+123 AGLRFTTAP

-157 SSDDTIATVAED
+157 SSDDTIATVDAAT
-169 GTVKAV
+169 GVVKAV

-188 GKEVTTDINVKKA
+188 GKNVTTDITVKKA
-201 ILKSAKQ
+201 ILKSVKQ
-208 TEVNVIEATV
+208 AEVNVIEATV
-218 VGDTSAIK
+218 AGDASAIK

-463 ESKTLDHAF
+463 ESKTLDQPF

-560 TDAAAKTLLDGSN
+560 TDADAKNLLTST
-573 DTFTIQGSDL
+573 DTFTISGDNLS
-583 TSETE
+583 SETE

-804 ATTLLNGGAFLKS
+804 ATTLANGGAFLKS

>member
-1 MKSSKKALAF
+1 MKTFKKVLAS

-16 MVVTAFPVTNAEAAS
+16 MVVTAFPVTNAEAA
-31 TAKLSTTKVTVAAGT
+31 TKAKLSATKATIYVGQSKT
-46 AKKQTKSIKVT
+46 IKVT
-57 TPSTWKSVKV
+57 LPKGAKITSVKSSKKAVATV
-67 KVSSSNKKV
+67 KKSGKKV
-76 AKVKASG
+76 VVKAVKAG
-83 KTVKVTAVKKGS
+83 K
-95 AKVTVKVTAKKGNK
+95 AKVTVKVTPKKGKATNLK
-109 KVSKTLTAKAAVIN
+109 ATITVKNEAIRVSGASVV
-123 AGLKFTSAP
+123 
-132 TDMAVGAEEKV
+132 AVGAT
-143 ATKKCPSVA
+143 ATLKTATAPKGA
-152 KVSYK
+152 AVSFK
-157 SSDDTIATVAED
+157 SSDDTIATVDEK
-169 GTVKAV
+169 GVVTGV
-175 KAGKVTITATSDY
+175 KAGKVTITATA
-188 GKEVTTDINVKKA
+188 GKASKDVEIEVKTA
-201 ILKSAKQ
+201 ILKSVKQ

-218 VGDTSAIK
+218 LGDTSAIK

-266 AKEYTVSYDG
+266 AKEYAVNYAG
-276 VDAKFTAT
+276 VDATFTAT
-284 DGTVASVG
+284 NGTVASVG
-292 VTKTEIAADN
+292 VTKTEIAANN

-327 ASKGSVSAETTITN
+327 ASKGCVSAETTITN

-348 VYLPTV
+348 VYLPAV

-405 ADPVWNAK
+405 ASPVWNAK

-436 DENVDVTSAAA
+436 DENVDVTSVAG

-463 ESKTLDHAF
+463 ESKTLDQAF
-472 SIKGVS
+472 SIKGVA

-560 TDAAAKTLLDGSN
+560 TDADAKALLTGT
-573 DTFTIQGSDL
+573 DTFTISGDNL
-583 TSETE
+583 ASETE

-650 EMVNGGAKKVAGLK
+650 EMVNGGAKNYANVSGDV
-664 ASTDI
+664 T
-669 KYVVKNAKGEKI
+669 YVVKNAKGEKI
-681 AEINSTT
+681 AEINSTK
-688 ATTTCAAIAST
+688 AATTCAAISST
-699 SNYGSTNNDL
+699 SNYSSTHNEL
-709 TINASEENS
+709 KINASEENGS
-718 SRFTKNLAAGTYT
+718 NEFTKNLEAGTYT
-731 VTATFTSDAAN
+731 VTANFKATADSKD
-742 AKETSVTG
+742 KSVTA

-762 SIEIVKDDFGNKSI
+762 SIDIVNDDFGSKTI
-776 SAAVEDSTLVK
+776 ATAVVDPTLVH

-793 LQTNVSTVKVD
+793 VQDNKVSYVKSD
-804 ATTLLNGGAFLKS
+804 ATTLANGGAFLKS

-827 SKYVPVTI
+827 SKKVPVTI